1 MKIAKLSSVTLAAVL
16 AFGAFTTS
24 CNKVKDAIKVNV
36 PLQQAEYTF
45 DLTPVEAGTHTLAE
59 YSIRFNVDS
68 AIKAN
73 ASQFDI
79 NNIKSVKISQ
89 VKIAASNTDG
99 ENHFGL
105 LSACKA
111 QMKSDTK
118 SEFVTIGELNNNP
131 ETAASSLDLPVK
143 SDLELKDYFKGTQ
156 FSYVL
161 SATVRKATTKK
172 LTCKATVKFDVTVG
186 L

>member
-1 MKIAKLSSVTLAAVL
+1 MKISKLSSVTLAAVL

-24 CNKVKDAIKVNV
+24 CNKVKDAVKVNV
-36 PLQQAEYTF
+36 PMQQAEYSF
-45 DLTPVEAGTHTLAE
+45 DLNPVETGTHTIAE

-73 ASQFDI
+73 ASQFNID
-79 NNIKSVKISQ
+79 NIKSVKISQ

-99 ENHFGL
+99 ENHFGM
-105 LSACKA
+105 LSACEA

-118 SEFVTIGELNNNP
+118 NEFVTIGKLTNNA
-131 ETAASSLDLPVK
+131 ETAAASLDLPVNK
-143 SDLELKDYFKGTQ
+143 ELELKEYFKGTQ
-156 FSYVL
+156 FSYML

-172 LTCKATVKFDVTVG
+172 LTCKATVKFDITVG